1 MRFRWL
7 TVVGVS
13 FALALP
19 AAAGDDLVQGKILI
33 ADRKL
38 ADPNFFHTVVYLI
51 TYDEQGA
58 VGLILNRETEAPVSK
73 ILSGVKE
80 AANRK
85 DSVFSGGPVE
95 PASLLALYRTKNGR
109 KGARLVS
116 RDVYAVLD
124 ETVLKEALAA
134 GADDTALRF
143 YTGYAGWGPG
153 QLLNELTAGAWYVVD
168 GDPKTVF
175 DQNPAT
181 LWDRLIRRKDE
192 LVAKGALPSARR
204 LLPPQTFE
212 QHPRD
217 LPAVLVGFLIDRAPF
232 GASESVP

>member
-1 MRFRWL
+1 MRTRWL
-7 TVVGVS
+7 APVGVPAGVLI
-13 FALALP
+13 ALWLARP
-19 AAAGDDLVQGKILI
+19 ASAADDLVQGKILI

-134 GADDTALRF
+134 GADDTGLRF

-153 QLLNELTAGAWYVVD
+153 QLDTELAAGAWYVVD
-168 GDPKTVF
+168 GDARTVF

-192 LVAKGALPSARR
+192 LVARNPGPRSR
-204 LLPPQTFE
+204 LRLAF
-212 QHPRD
+212 
-217 LPAVLVGFLIDRAPF
+217 AVLH
-232 GASESVP
+232 